1 MVDIDCSMDNLPV
14 EVVGN
19 ILSRLEAAN
28 DVVRASSTCR
38 KWRIAF
44 RYYLRSLKFHFD
56 DSPAYFK
63 TENEIGNFITKTI
76 FQTNGLQELSITMD
90 DYEVLSP
97 YRASTVTAWLFYVR
111 ETLKN
116 LCIRVKTNADINL
129 LDIYGRQKLEK
140 LVVFYNTI
148 MGVEPK
154 YHLLPCLT
162 SLSLN
167 HLSISSV
174 DLNLLLTACPKIE
187 TLSLFSVDI
196 MALDDQVT
204 LELSTSSLKAI
215 YLDEMTLDKFILEA
229 DSLEELHLI
238 YCYIGQFNFLGKGSL
253 KHFEH
258 KNYVLEY
265 GVSNLD
271 LGEVNL
277 EIVDVSNS
285 AWLKFYP
292 MISRSSNLKV
302 LRLRPHAY
310 MDEVVYLE
318 LEAIAKSF
326 PYLTKFSF
334 ICDESENRLHFIE
347 EGSYQLQNLVVLEVG
362 WTEIHDQFCPFLE
375 RFLEKCPNLK
385 KLNIHGVVSNAET
398 PEQYQL
404 LADLTSAMIRL
415 LRKYNHLDVHFKYE

>member
-1 MVDIDCSMDNLPV
+1 MDNLPV
-14 EVVGN
+14 EVVGI

-28 DVVRASSTCR
+28 DVLRASSTCR

-44 RYYLRSLKFHFD
+44 RYYLRSLKFHFE

-63 TENEIGNFITKTI
+63 TKSEIGNFITKTI
-76 FQTNGLQELSITMD
+76 FQTSGLQELSITMED
-90 DYEVLSP
+90 GDEGLYP
-97 YRASTVTAWLFYVR
+97 YPASTVTAWLFYVR

-187 TLSLFSVDI
+187 TLSLFLVDI
-196 MALDDQVT
+196 MASNDQVT
-204 LELSTSSLKAI
+204 LELDSPSLKAI
-215 YLDEMTLDKFILEA
+215 YVKEMTLDKFILEA

-238 YCYIGQFNFLGKGSL
+238 YCCIGQVNFLGKGSL

-258 KNYVLEY
+258 KNYDHEDQ
-265 GVSNLD
+265 VSHLD

-277 EIVDVSNS
+277 EIVDVSNFS
-285 AWLKFYP
+285 RLIFRQ
-292 MISRSSNLKV
+292 MIFRSSNLKV
-302 LRLRPHAY
+302 LRLWPGY
-310 MDEVVYLE
+310 MDGSYLA
-318 LEAIAKSF
+318 AIAKSF
-326 PYLTKFSF
+326 PYLTNFSF
-334 ICDESENRLHFIE
+334 ICDEGENWLDFIE

-362 WTEIHDQFCPFLE
+362 WTEIHDQFCPVLESFLE
-375 RFLEKCPNLK
+375 ECPNLK
-385 KLNIHGVVSNAET
+385 KLNIHGEVSNTQT
-398 PEQYQL
+398 PEEYQI
-404 LADLTSAMIRL
+404 LADLTSSMIRL
-415 LRKYNHLDVHFKYE
+415 MRKYSHVDVHFKYK